1 MKTNSKKWRLQLLG
15 SSPWLLGAAC
25 ILLLL
30 VIAFFAV
37 SNYTREKQLIK
48 SAIEQKGLTLVRFI
62 NSAVRDSVRSK
73 LMDPSYE
80 KWEIHMQAA
89 LELAAEQPGVD
100 SIVLADKNGNIVVAA
115 DEKNSTR
122 KTVDPE
128 ELELIRLVSATEEPR
143 WRTQIIQQSET
154 GEKKALLASAYA
166 IPGLSGGMK
175 NNGHRGMGSGRFRFS
190 QHFSAFQ
197 EDLERL
203 HNLAPVYLVQ
213 LDLSQ
218 FTAPLNRQLIQIIL
232 ELAAIA
238 LVGLGGTLSF
248 FTLRG
253 LKGSEK
259 KLAKMRTFNEIVV
272 SSLPVGLIATDENGL
287 IQVCNGAAAKI
298 IQLDQYKSIGKN
310 HKECLPAALYQM
322 LGEKNDSG
330 NERKEI
336 FLAPDSEKSGQT
348 LDVTVV
354 TVSATSEIPA
364 GAVMLLRDLT
374 QVKQLEAELQRNERL
389 AVIGKMAAGVA
400 HELRNPLSSIKG
412 LALLLKGK
420 LEKESSDTMAVNTL
434 VSEVERLNRSIGELL
449 DYAKPGDLLRQP
461 CAIEG
466 IIEKTLSLIEPDL
479 ASLGV
484 IVEKDLGAD
493 IPLVVVDQD
502 KISQVLL
509 NIFLN
514 SLQALEDNSL
524 ERHLNIYIRG
534 TGNTVLVR
542 ITDNGSG
549 IAPEHL
555 KRIFDPY
562 FTTKS
567 SGTGL
572 GLALSLKIIE
582 EHGGK
587 LLVSSVPGKQ
597 TEVQLLLPSS

>member
-1 MKTNSKKWRLQLLG
+1 MKKNSKKWRLQLLG

-73 LMDPSYE
+73 LMDTSYE

-115 DEKNSTR
+115 GEKNLGRT
-122 KTVDPE
+122 TVDPE
-128 ELELIRLVSATEEPR
+128 ELELIRLVSATQEPR

-166 IPGLSGGMK
+166 IPGFPGGMK
-175 NNGHRGMGSGRFRFS
+175 NNGHRGMGAGRFRFS

-197 EDLERL
+197 EDFEKLN
-203 HNLAPVYLVQ
+203 NLAPVYLVQ

-259 KLAKMRTFNEIVV
+259 KLDKMRTFNEIVV

-287 IQVCNGAAAKI
+287 IQVCNGAAANI
-298 IQLDQYKSIGKN
+298 IQLDPHKCIGK
-310 HKECLPAALYQM
+310 KSQECLPAALYQL
-322 LGEKNDSG
+322 LGQKNDGG
-330 NERKEI
+330 NDRKEI
-336 FLAPDSEKSGQT
+336 FLDPDSEKSRKT

-354 TVSATSEIPA
+354 TVSATSDIPA
-364 GAVMLLRDLT
+364 GEVMLLRDLT
-374 QVKQLEAELQRNERL
+374 LVKQLEAELQRSERL

-449 DYAKPGDLLRQP
+449 DYAKPGNLLRKP
-461 CAIEG
+461 CAIDG
-466 IIEKTLSLIEPDL
+466 VIEKTLSLIEPDIT
-479 ASLGV
+479 SLG
-484 IVEKDLGAD
+484 IMVEKDFSPD

-514 SLQALEDNSL
+514 SLQAMEDNSM
-524 ERHLNIYIRG
+524 ERLLKIYIRG
-534 TGNTVLVR
+534 AGNTVLVR

-549 IAPEHL
+549 ISEEHL

-567 SGTGL
+567 GGTGL
-572 GLALSLKIIE
+572 GLALSLKIVE

-587 LLVSSVPGKQ
+587 LLISSVPGIQ
-597 TEVQLLLPSS
+597 TEVQLILPSS